1 MAWVALE
8 KDLIV
13 HVLSNNRIIMESY
26 KIAWN
31 NDSLKDCIIIREG
44 DIVYDSENENDFRKL
59 KEEVRNFGKM
69 EAYFGDSVFV
79 PLRKRYVVK
88 ADNKE
93 TTSRLWN
100 LWKVSDYDESIVQY
114 DNLTTYHVIM
124 SRGGYYYDDGCYNSH
139 NRLLFV
145 STDVETFEK
154 AKQALQ
160 YGLRAI
166 RLDELNGMPSDCDP
180 EIFQLLKTKM

>member
-1 MAWVALE
+1 MAWVAYE

-69 EAYFGDSVFV
+69 KAYFGDSKFV

-93 TTSRLWN
+93 TTSRLRS
-100 LWKVSDYDESIVQY
+100 LRKVSSYGESIVQY
-114 DNLTTYHVIM
+114 DNLTTYYVFM
-124 SRGGYYYDDGCYNSH
+124 SRGGYYNSH

-180 EIFQLLKTKM
+180 EIFQLLEKKM